1 MQTWI
6 YVRCS
11 KIKQFL
17 TNRTIQTKV
26 NDGLSS
32 KETLEE
38 GLPQGSPLS
47 CTLFLL
53 FINDLPDILKVENAL
68 YADDLAMW
76 NTSRFT
82 TYSQRK
88 INESLT
94 LLGNYC
100 KEWKIKVNT
109 TKTVYTIFTTSPKVA
124 KEEPNLTIDG
134 NVLKK
139 EKNPTYLGIKLDT
152 AINE

>member
-1 MQTWI
+1 MVNAGVNGNLYQW
-6 YVRCS
+6 
-11 KIKQFL
+11 IKQFL
-17 TNRTIQTKV
+17 TDRTIQTKV

-32 KETLEE
+32 RETLEE

-53 FINDLPDILKVENAL
+53 YINDLPDILKVENAL

-82 TYSQRK
+82 TYNQRK

-94 LLGNYC
+94 LLGNY
-100 KEWKIKVNT
+100 
-109 TKTVYTIFTTSPKVA
+109 
-124 KEEPNLTIDG
+124 
-134 NVLKK
+134 
-139 EKNPTYLGIKLDT
+139 
-152 AINE
+152 